1 MSATSIANLQLSATQ
16 NGSEIPLQAY
26 FKERRPEIYQLGE
39 ALQSGD
45 LASAQQAYNNLV
57 ALGKQVLDKN
67 NPFLRSDRAQDFNAI
82 GGALQNGDLSGAQ
95 QALAALEST
104 FKNFP
109 PVTSAGASPV
119 GVPAA
124 IVNLSTA
131 APGISP
137 TLSDA
142 NGITAA
148 LETGV
153 NLTA

>member
-1 MSATSIANLQLSATQ
+1 MSATSIANLQLPPTQ

-82 GGALQNGDLSGAQ
+82 GGALQNGDLGGAQ

-119 GVPAA
+119 DVPAA
-124 IVNLSTA
+124 V
-131 APGISP
+131 
-137 TLSDA
+137 
-142 NGITAA
+142 
-148 LETGV
+148 V
-153 NLTA
+153 NLTAAAAVSPSLSNANEITTALEGGVNFTA